1 MNTDH
6 VCSEIETEEYVDN
19 TNEDN
24 EQDEDWVG
32 DVELDDI
39 TDDKIYVDCN
49 EQHGE
54 QD

>member
-6 VCSEIETEEYVDN
+6 VCSEIETEEKVN
-19 TNEDN
+19 NSNEN
-24 EQDEDWVG
+24 NKQDEEWVG
-32 DVELDDI
+32 DVELDNI